1 MERTVWLSPIIISTF
16 SIRSSSGCSAARGL
30 TKEAMPAAKAADI
43 FQTGAPVLGVFNSMP
58 RGANT
63 KREREY
69 NELKREFKKE
79 HRYKGREEEV
89 AARIVNKQRARFGE
103 TKGEKRK
110 DRQGKSPDRD
120 LPIKNYQHKTIPQ
133 VERALKSLSGDE
145 VKEIERYEKK
155 HKKRKTL
162 LEAIRAQAKNGS
174 ASRSSSSKSNRGDHH
189 KTSKRSGSSA
199 KSSRSKSSSRSSGR
213 SAHRSAESEGKITTD
228 HDEIRQWVEARG
240 GHPAT
245 VRRTVGKGHEP
256 GILRI
261 DFPDYSGGKSL
272 EAISWDEF
280 FDKFEKEKLA
290 FLHQDE
296 TSVGKE
302 SRFNKLIAR

>member
-1 MERTVWLSPIIISTF
+1 
-16 SIRSSSGCSAARGL
+16 
-30 TKEAMPAAKAADI
+30 
-43 FQTGAPVLGVFNSMP
+43 MP
-58 RGANT
+58 RGANK

-103 TKGEKRK
+103 TKAEKRK

-120 LPIKNYQHKTIPQ
+120 LPIKNYQQKTISQ
-133 VERALKSLSGDE
+133 VERALTKLSRDE
-145 VKEIERYEKK
+145 IREIERYEKK
-155 HKKRKTL
+155 HKNRKTL
-162 LEAIRAQAKNGS
+162 LATLRAHSRNGHASSKNKAKRS
-174 ASRSSSSKSNRGDHH
+174 EKSRARKSSVTRSTASRKRRDGNRG
-189 KTSKRSGSSA
+189 RS
-199 KSSRSKSSSRSSGR
+199 
-213 SAHRSAESEGKITTD
+213 GKITTD
-228 HDEIRQWVEARG
+228 HGEIRQWVEERG

-245 VRRTVGKGHEP
+245 VKATVGKGHTP

-261 DFPDYSGGKSL
+261 DFPDYTGERSL
-272 EAISWDEF
+272 EPISWDEF

-290 FLHQDE
+290 FLHQDG
-296 TSVGKE
+296 TARGKT